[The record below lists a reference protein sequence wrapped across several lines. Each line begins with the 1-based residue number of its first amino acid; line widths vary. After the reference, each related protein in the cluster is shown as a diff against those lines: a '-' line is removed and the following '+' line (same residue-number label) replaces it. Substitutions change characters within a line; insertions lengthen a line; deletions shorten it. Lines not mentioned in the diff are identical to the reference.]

1 MREIAWDRDIAIV
14 NRLAAHRFKALE
26 QLNFPVGLGVVFIPR
41 EQ

>member
-1 MREIAWDRDIAIV
+1 MRKIAWNRDIAIV
-14 NRLAAHRFKALE
+14 NCPAAHRFKTLE